1 MKAAKAALPPRDDD
15 TSSESSSSALQAMS
29 ESNDGLDASASS
41 CSSPV
46 SSKGGGSAG
55 RAQAEDDDDDD
66 DDENALSA
74 AAEAMLDGPNYLP
87 LSPSAGQQSAA
98 DKAAEAAAAVDTR
111 IFCCTVGKKPTVA
124 NCYVESVNDVE
135 ELLGALMQ
143 SA

>member
-55 RAQAEDDDDDD
+55 RAQAEDDD

>member
-55 RAQAEDDDDDD
+55 RAQAEDDDD

>member
-1 MKAAKAALPPRDDD
+1 VKAAKAALPPRDDD

-55 RAQAEDDDDDD
+55 RAQAEDDD

>member
-1 MKAAKAALPPRDDD
+1 
-15 TSSESSSSALQAMS
+15 
-29 ESNDGLDASASS
+29 
-41 CSSPV
+41 V

-55 RAQAEDDDDDD
+55 RAQAEDDD